1 MITKHSTLM
10 GSDGMI
16 YVIGGVNY
24 FENDTPLHI
33 SWYYNPISS
42 YYGTI
47 NNNGFN
53 YRAIGHSAFN
63 LL

>member
-1 MITKHSTLM
+1 M

-53 YRAIGHSAFN
+53 YRAIGHSAFD